1 MYGSIPALL
10 ATPHWPPRA
19 VILRSS
25 LCVPSVAT
33 AGLSLLRS
41 FSRVAAGALHP
52 RRLSSL
58 SVRSRRQPV
67 RDANGNILT
76 TPVTLADGTEF
87 TAQTMDFLSSEKAV
101 EGDPII
107 LEAENNVIVNGAIAI
122 AAGSRV
128 KGVIASVTHAGR
140 LGKAG
145 SISIR
150 VESGQTV
157 DGQTVRLRA
166 TKTQNTGDKVGSV
179 VALTVLVS
187 PLFLLKKG
195 NDVAYQPG
203 TRVPVLPTGKWM
215 SAAGGSN
222 QELRQELRTKAP
234 TNFLVGAFDIG
245 TLIVSRPG
253 RLPHGM
259 LVEMK
264 YAECFSGRASHVP
277 MPIDT

>member
-1 MYGSIPALL
+1 MEFSMRFVPLNSGLIFAAFLL
-10 ATPHWPPRA
+10 AGCSGGAPPSQTVQPVRA
-19 VILRSS
+19 VA
-25 LCVPSVAT
+25 PT
-33 AGLSLLRS
+33 
-41 FSRVAAGALHP
+41 
-52 RRLSSL
+52 
-58 SVRSRRQPV
+58 PV

-122 AAGSRV
+122 AAGSRI

-203 TRVPVLPTGKWM
+203 TRVPVFTDGKLDVRGW
-215 SAAGGSN
+215 
-222 QELRQELRTKAP
+222 RQ
-234 TNFLVGAFDIG
+234 
-245 TLIVSRPG
+245 
-253 RLPHGM
+253 
-259 LVEMK
+259 
-264 YAECFSGRASHVP
+264 
-277 MPIDT
+277 